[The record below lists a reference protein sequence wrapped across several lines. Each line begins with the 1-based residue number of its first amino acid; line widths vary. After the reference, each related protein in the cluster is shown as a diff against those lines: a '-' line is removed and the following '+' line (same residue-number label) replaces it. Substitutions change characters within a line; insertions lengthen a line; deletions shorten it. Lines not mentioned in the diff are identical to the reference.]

1 MYARLIK
8 LKLGPGDRA
17 AAEGLADAAAKI
29 FRASAGFKSVTF
41 FMDEKTGEYGG
52 FSTWESKE
60 AADAA
65 AAKVQPVIKEKV
77 GSLMKSPPAPALYE
91 VYEAK
96 A

>member
-1 MYARLIK
+1 
-8 LKLGPGDRA
+8 
-17 AAEGLADAAAKI
+17 
-29 FRASAGFKSVTF
+29 
-41 FMDEKTGEYGG
+41 MDEKTGEYGG